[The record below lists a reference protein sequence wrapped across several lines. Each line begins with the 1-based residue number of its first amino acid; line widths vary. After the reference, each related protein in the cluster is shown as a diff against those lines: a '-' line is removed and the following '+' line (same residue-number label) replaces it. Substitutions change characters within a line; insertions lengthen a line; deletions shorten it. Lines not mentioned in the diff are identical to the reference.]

1 MEGRMPQ
8 PYFAVPMNAGCGDTP
23 HANAR
28 AVCIE
33 PAGSSF
39 RSIEMYPEG
48 AARYLD
54 DQNRWFGADVAR

>member
-1 MEGRMPQ
+1 
-8 PYFAVPMNAGCGDTP
+8 P

>member
-1 MEGRMPQ
+1 MPK
-8 PYFAVPMNAGCGDTP
+8 PYLAMQMDAGCGDTP

-28 AVCIE
+28 AVRVE
-33 PAGSSF
+33 PAGSLF

>member
-1 MEGRMPQ
+1 MEGRMPK
-8 PYFAVPMNAGCGDTP
+8 PYLAMQMDAGCGDTP
-23 HANAR
+23 YVNAR
-28 AVCIE
+28 AACIE

-39 RSIEMYPEG
+39 RSIEMYQEG